1 MCEIFYSSLQPFL
14 INNLIRISN
23 NFLFTKQVQTFIKV
37 FCDTDYSSS
46 NTINSIEEKNANDT
60 LIKAYTSLTFIES
73 QKVLQSIQEAGFSLH
88 PSIVHLNKKNKLEAF
103 MQLIRNR
110 IFNSKAELFLNKLE
124 VGRYINRPPPA
135 AYVDLAF

>member
-1 MCEIFYSSLQPFL
+1 MCEIFYLSLQPFL
-14 INNLIRISN
+14 INDLIRISN

-46 NTINSIEEKNANDT
+46 INSIEEKNANDT
-60 LIKAYTSLTFIES
+60 LIEAYTSLTFIES
-73 QKVLQSIQEAGFSLH
+73 QKVLQSIQKAGFSLH
-88 PSIVHLNKKNKLEAF
+88 PSIVHLNKNNKLEAF
-103 MQLIRNR
+103 IQLIRNR
-110 IFNSKAELFLNKLE
+110 IFDSKAELFLHDLE